1 MSEQHIQTTVR
12 AFIVESYLFG
22 EDDPDLTEDTSL
34 LESGVVDS
42 TGILELVS
50 FIESTYGFRLPDED
64 MLPENL
70 DSIERIAAYV
80 SRRTGGK

>member
-70 DSIERIAAYV
+70 DSIDRIAAYV